1 MLCKA
6 SGIFT
11 NKFGSHKEQKKHKEK
26 RKQKQEKLRNRE
38 KQKPRRV
45 L

>member
-6 SGIFT
+6 NGIFT
-11 NKFGSHKEQKKHKEK
+11 IKFGSHKEQKKHKEK